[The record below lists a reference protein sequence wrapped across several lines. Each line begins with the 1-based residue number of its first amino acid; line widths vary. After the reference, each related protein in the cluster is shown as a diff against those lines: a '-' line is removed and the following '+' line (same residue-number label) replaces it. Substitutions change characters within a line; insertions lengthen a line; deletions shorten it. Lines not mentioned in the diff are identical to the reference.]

1 MFYRIGYLFRETGNN
16 LLRNTTLFLAT
27 LVAVWVS
34 LAMFGSAIIIRDGV
48 GQATGRWSDGIQ
60 LIVFMQTD
68 ATQAQFAEVERSIT
82 ENPEIELVDFIDQQ
96 EAYEELLAE
105 QEDNSLRQYLRE
117 ELKPE
122 EVPSSYRARP
132 VSGDTDVIA
141 SIAFSFRGKPGVEDV
156 DFPYEVLDS
165 ILETSRRIS
174 TFILVT
180 SIMVLA
186 AAILLIVN
194 TIRTAVF
201 ARRSDI
207 EIMKLVG
214 APSWYVRVPFVLE
227 GTIQGLLGGVLAVP
241 MLFLLNNILRDFVND
256 DDLVLLR
263 DLMLENSSVWSTS
276 VYVLLLGA
284 GIGALGSGFVV
295 SRYVDV

>member
-1 MFYRIGYLFRETGNN
+1 MLYRIGYLFRETGNN

-27 LVAVWVS
+27 LVAVWIS

-48 GQATGRWSDGIQ
+48 GQATGRWSEGIQ
-60 LIVFMQTD
+60 FIVFMQTD
-68 ATQAQFAEVERSIT
+68 ASPAQHEEVKRSIH
-82 ENPEIELVDFIDQQ
+82 ENPEIELVEFVNQE
-96 EAYEELLAE
+96 EAYEELLEAYGGE
-105 QEDNSLRQYLRE
+105 NPTWLQTLTVQ
-117 ELKPE
+117 
-122 EVPSSYRARP
+122 EVPPSYRIRP
-132 VSGDTDVIA
+132 LGDDAEVITA
-141 SIAFSFRGKPGVEDV
+141 IALSFRSKPGVI
-156 DFPYEVLDS
+156 EVQDAPELLNS
-165 ILETSRRIS
+165 ILETSRKIS

-180 SIMVLA
+180 SIVVLV

-214 APSWYVRVPFVLE
+214 APNWYIRVPFVLE

-241 MLFLLNNILRDFVND
+241 ALFLLSNILRDFVSD
-256 DDLVLLR
+256 EDLVLLQS
-263 DLMLENSSVWSTS
+263 LLVENSFVWSTS

-295 SRYVDV
+295 GRYVDV

>member
-1 MFYRIGYLFRETGNN
+1 MLYRIGYLFRETGNN

-27 LVAVWVS
+27 LVAVWIS

-60 LIVFMQTD
+60 FIVFMKTD
-68 ATQAQFAEVERSIT
+68 ASPAQFAEVERSINN
-82 ENPEIELVDFIDQQ
+82 NPEIELVEFVDQQ
-96 EAYEELLAE
+96 KAYEELLAAYGDE
-105 QEDNSLRQYLRE
+105 NPAWLQPVTPESL
-117 ELKPE
+117 P
-122 EVPSSYRARP
+122 PSYRVRP
-132 VSGDTDVIA
+132 ISDDAEVITDIA
-141 SIAFSFRGKPGVEDV
+141 LSFRSQPGVMSVQDAPE
-156 DFPYEVLDS
+156 LLNS
-165 ILETSRRIS
+165 ILETSRKIS

-180 SIMVLA
+180 SIVVLV

-214 APSWYVRVPFVLE
+214 APNWYIRVPFVLE

-241 MLFLLNNILRDFVND
+241 VLFLLNNILRDFVSD
-256 DDLVLLR
+256 EDLVLLQS
-263 DLMLENSSVWSTS
+263 LLVENSFVWSTS

-295 SRYVDV
+295 GRYVDV

>member
-1 MFYRIGYLFRETGNN
+1 MLYRIGYLFRETGNN

-27 LVAVWVS
+27 LVAVWIS

-60 LIVFMQTD
+60 FIVFMKTD
-68 ATQAQFAEVERSIT
+68 ATQAQFTEVERSINN
-82 ENPEIELVDFIDQQ
+82 NPEIELVEFVDQQ
-96 EAYEELLAE
+96 KAYEELLEAYGDE
-105 QEDNSLRQYLRE
+105 NPAWLQPVTPESL
-117 ELKPE
+117 P
-122 EVPSSYRARP
+122 PSYRVRP
-132 VSGDTDVIA
+132 ISDDAEVITDIA
-141 SIAFSFRGKPGVEDV
+141 LSFRSQPGVMSVQDAPE
-156 DFPYEVLDS
+156 LLNS
-165 ILETSRRIS
+165 ILETSRKIS

-180 SIMVLA
+180 SIVVLV

-214 APSWYVRVPFVLE
+214 APNWYIRVPFVLE

-241 MLFLLNNILRDFVND
+241 VLFLLNNILRDFVSD
-256 DDLVLLR
+256 EDLVLLQS
-263 DLMLENSSVWSTS
+263 LLVENSFVWSTS

-295 SRYVDV
+295 GRYVDV